1 MEDRIISGALREED
15 AAVEISLR
23 PSRIDEFIG
32 QKKLRENLNIFIQ
45 AAKKRG
51 EPLDHT
57 LLFGPPGLGKT
68 TMANILAYE
77 MGANIK
83 TTSGPVLE
91 RPGDLAG
98 VLTNLAEGDI
108 LFIDEIHRL
117 PHIVEEYLYPA
128 MEDYF
133 IEIMIDKGA
142 SARSVR
148 INLPRFT
155 LIGATTRSGLLTA
168 PMRARFGIV
177 ERMNYY
183 EDDELTKIVTRS
195 SQILNIETDQR
206 GALEIASRSRGTP
219 RVANRLLKR
228 VRDFAEVKADGKIT
242 HEVAD
247 QALSMIEV
255 DQAGLD
261 QMDKKIL
268 GYLLREFNGGPV
280 GVSTLAVA
288 VGEDAE
294 TLEEIYEPYLIQ
306 KGFLKRTSQ
315 GRVLT
320 ARAYEHLGE
329 TPPPGAQGNLWK

>member
-15 AAVEISLR
+15 AVIEASLR
-23 PSRIDEFIG
+23 PSRIDEFVG
-32 QKKLRENLNIFIQ
+32 QKKLRENLKIFIQ
-45 AAKKRG
+45 AAKQRA

-57 LLFGPPGLGKT
+57 LFFGPPGLGKT
-68 TMANILAYE
+68 TLANILAYE
-77 MGANIK
+77 MAANIK

-98 VLTNLAEGDI
+98 VLTNLTEGDI

-155 LIGATTRSGLLTA
+155 LVGATTRSGLLTA

-177 ERMNYY
+177 ERLNYY
-183 EDDELTKIVTRS
+183 EEDELTEIVARS
-195 SQILNIETDQR
+195 SKILNIETDPR
-206 GALEIASRSRGTP
+206 GAQEIASRSRGTP

-228 VRDFAEVKADGKIT
+228 VRDFAQVKADGKIT

-268 GYLLREFNGGPV
+268 GYLMREFNGGPV
-280 GVSTLAVA
+280 GVTTLAVA

-306 KGFLKRTSQ
+306 KGFLKRTAQ

-329 TPPPGAQGNLWK
+329 TPPPGAQGTLWK